1 MVAGPKQ
8 RGADAAAGLRD
19 IDSTLDEERLMRIAL
34 FGATGGT
41 GRQVLDQAIA
51 QGHSVS
57 ALVRDPSKMPDRAGL
72 TLVVGDVLDRD
83 ATERCIDGADAVI
96 CVLGSHGSREP
107 VEALGTRMILDVM
120 RDTGVRRL
128 IAVTSLG
135 VGDSR
140 QQINWAFRLIMD
152 LTLKPIMLAKEEQE
166 RLIKASGLDW
176 TIIRPGG
183 LTDGPRTGAYRFGR
197 DRSIKGGRISRA
209 DVADFVLR
217 QLQDSTFVHQ
227 TPAVS

>member
-1 MVAGPKQ
+1 MH
-8 RGADAAAGLRD
+8 
-19 IDSTLDEERLMRIAL
+19 IAL

-41 GRQVLDQAIA
+41 GRQVLDQALA
-51 QGHSVS
+51 QGYAVS
-57 ALVRDPSKMPDRAGL
+57 ALVRDPSKLAERTGL
-72 TLVVGDVLDRD
+72 TLVVGDVLDRA
-83 ATERCIDGADAVI
+83 ATTRCIQGADAVI

-107 VEALGTRMILDVM
+107 IEALGTRVILEAM
-120 RDTGVRRL
+120 HETGVRRL

-140 QQINWAFRLIMD
+140 EQISWAFRVIMD
-152 LTLKPIMLAKEEQE
+152 LTLKPIMMAKEEQE

-176 TIIRPGG
+176 TIVRPGG

-217 QLQDSTFVHQ
+217 QLTDPAFIHQ

>member
-1 MVAGPKQ
+1 MH
-8 RGADAAAGLRD
+8 
-19 IDSTLDEERLMRIAL
+19 IAL

-41 GRQVLDQAIA
+41 GRQVLAQALA

-57 ALVRDPSKMPDRAGL
+57 ALVRDPSKLTERTGL
-72 TLVVGDVLDRD
+72 TLVTGDVLDQA
-83 ATERCIDGADAVI
+83 ATTRCIQGTEAVI
-96 CVLGSHGSREP
+96 CVLGSHGSRDP
-107 VEALGTRMILDVM
+107 VEAAGTRTILEGM
-120 RDTGVRRL
+120 RQAGVRRL

-140 QQINWAFRLIMD
+140 EQINWAFRLIMD
-152 LTLKPIMLAKEEQE
+152 LTLKPIMTAKEEQE
-166 RLIKASGLDW
+166 RLIKDSGLDW

-183 LTDGPRTGAYRFGR
+183 LTDGPRTGAYRYGR

-217 QLQDSTFVHQ
+217 QLTDTTFVRQ

>member
-1 MVAGPKQ
+1 MH
-8 RGADAAAGLRD
+8 
-19 IDSTLDEERLMRIAL
+19 IAL

-41 GRQVLDQAIA
+41 GRQVLDQALA
-51 QGHSVS
+51 QGYGVS
-57 ALVRDPSKMPDRAGL
+57 ALVRDPSKLGERTGL
-72 TLVVGDVLDRD
+72 KLVVGDVLDQP
-83 ATERCIDGADAVI
+83 ATTRCIQGADAVI

-107 VEALGTRMILDVM
+107 IEATGTRSILDAM
-120 RDTGVRRL
+120 HETGVRRL
-128 IAVTSLG
+128 VAVTSLG

-140 QQINWAFRLIMD
+140 EQINWAFRVIMD

-176 TIIRPGG
+176 TIVRPGG

-217 QLQDSTFVHQ
+217 QVNDPTFIHQ